1 MVCLIQVHTIHHIGY
16 TEMNNTTEIMQS
28 HTDADDDSGFVL
40 AYLDE
45 VAGHWETISR
55 NLHVK
60 VSKIEEL
67 TTSCQTASVC
77 LGQAITDWLKLN
89 YNHQRFGKPTW
100 KKVAEMV
107 VKLNNGLFL
116 RIAAEHTAPG
126 ETTVNVDEKMSA
138 LAVTKAH
145 GTSKASE
152 FFDVLFVE
160 L

>member
-1 MVCLIQVHTIHHIGY
+1 MVGLIQVHTINNIGY
-16 TEMNNTTEIMQS
+16 TEMNNTPELIQS
-28 HTDADDDSGFVL
+28 HTDADDDCGLVL
-40 AYLDE
+40 AYLVE

-67 TTSCQTASVC
+67 TNSRQTAPVC

-100 KKVAEMV
+100 KKVAESV
-107 VKLNNGLFL
+107 VQLNNGLFL

-126 ETTVNVDEKMSA
+126 EITVSQEKQ
-138 LAVTKAH
+138 
-145 GTSKASE
+145 TSQIFSIY
-152 FFDVLFVE
+152 
-160 L
+160 